1 MQGHG
6 YGPPP
11 PHGYQHG
18 QPPMGPPS
26 HGTAAGSGPNS
37 FPGYQQ
43 QQYQQLYQQQ
53 QPQMP
58 HVNSYPGMQQ
68 PMQQNPYQPRPASL
82 FVPQQQ
88 AHQGFSMPP
97 YQPSPPVSTG
107 PQMPVAPSFMGGAG
121 GSGGFMSG
129 LSPMN
134 LMTGGLLSAPQQYMQ
149 QRVSWLKTNMTGGT
163 MSALFNISNSYVA
176 SKLLMLLTPFLGKWT
191 YTRMHEQIAGGQRYR
206 PPSVDVNAPD
216 LFIPLMGLWSYA
228 LLSCIV
234 LASKHTFTPESMSK
248 TLWSASSAWFVHWFV
263 VWLLLKVVN
272 VPGVAWS
279 ELTAYTGYPFVAVCL
294 TTLGGFLAGGC
305 LPGMQQ

>member
-1 MQGHG
+1 MGTAHCTTTCNAALHVYTSALCSDVAVCQHWKWPAQNIQCSSCRA
-6 YGPPP
+6 PPP
-11 PHGYQHG
+11 F
-18 QPPMGPPS
+18 
-26 HGTAAGSGPNS
+26 AVCCCA
-37 FPGYQQ
+37 
-43 QQYQQLYQQQ
+43 
-53 QPQMP
+53 
-58 HVNSYPGMQQ
+58 
-68 PMQQNPYQPRPASL
+68 
-82 FVPQQQ
+82 
-88 AHQGFSMPP
+88 
-97 YQPSPPVSTG
+97 
-107 PQMPVAPSFMGGAG
+107 
-121 GSGGFMSG
+121 
-129 LSPMN
+129 
-134 LMTGGLLSAPQQYMQ
+134 
-149 QRVSWLKTNMTGGT
+149 
-163 MSALFNISNSYVA
+163 VA

-294 TTLGGFLAGGC
+294 TTLGGFLAGKWGYYALWAYGSLC
-305 LPGMQQ
+305 MAMFMVKTIKRVMFQETRAYGTDLRLANYLLLGLALFQFPFIFWLAYRPK